1 MAEAPLP
8 KQPWDAAGYGDVVAA
23 DAVGPNLRVRFANGD
38 AVEIPL
44 VRLGLA
50 DATDVRADP
59 EDSTKVAAV
68 LGREPVDIDWM
79 QVRAAS
85 DPAFAKELRRRDS
98 DEARRVGRRLKA
110 LREDRRLRQDVV
122 AEQVGMTPPQL
133 SKIERGQ
140 SDLRISTVRALLR
153 VMNASFADIA
163 GPTSPEASLAEIAK
177 AGHKAGVPRD
187 LIARL
192 IGSVS
197 REKVSGLLERAFG
210 WTTAKLV
217 AGEPLPALALLL
229 DFKAARRQPA
239 TDSPLLHLAFA
250 ATSAAARA
258 SIAPQPRLLSDDP
271 ADLRAQVAE
280 APGNITLDGL
290 LRTAWDAGVVVIPMS
305 GSGAFSGVAWV
316 VDGRPAIVLKES
328 RDLLVF
334 WLFDLA
340 HELGHHAL
348 GHVRERAVVDV
359 ERPALDDTDQ
369 IERQANAYA
378 LELLLPDH
386 EALVAEVREDSMRGQ
401 PHLRFKFAVERVA
414 AAHGVNTALL
424 AMIAAYA
431 LTDVAE
437 QKDRWGS
444 ATNIAKAERSGAQ
457 VVREVVARY
466 LSLDTVDRDEAAI
479 LQTVVLDRD
488 QSSS

>member
-1 MAEAPLP
+1 MAEAPFP
-8 KQPWDAAGYGDVVAA
+8 KQPWETVGYGDVVAA
-23 DAVGPNLRVRFANGD
+23 EAVGLSLRVRFANGD
-38 AVEIPL
+38 AVEVPL
-44 VRLGLA
+44 ARLGLA
-50 DATDVRADP
+50 EATEVRADP
-59 EDSTKVAAV
+59 EDATKVAAI
-68 LGREPVDIDWM
+68 LGTETIDIDWM
-79 QVRAAS
+79 QLRAAS

-98 DEARRVGRRLKA
+98 EEAHRVGRRLKA

-163 GPTSPEASLAEIAK
+163 GPDAPEASLAEIAK

-187 LIARL
+187 LIAALVR
-192 IGSVS
+192 SVS

-210 WTTAKLV
+210 WTTPKLV
-217 AGEPLPALALLL
+217 AGEPLPALALSLN
-229 DFKAARRQPA
+229 FKAARRQRA
-239 TDSPLLHLAFA
+239 ADSPLLHLAFA

-258 SIAPQPRLLSDDP
+258 SAAPTLRPLSDDP
-271 ADLRAQVAE
+271 ANLRAQIAE
-280 APGNITLDGL
+280 PPGNITLGGL
-290 LRTAWDAGVVVIPMS
+290 LRTAWDAGIVVIPMS
-305 GSGAFSGVAWV
+305 GSGAFSAVAWV
-316 VDGRPAIVLKES
+316 VDGRPAVVLKES

-359 ERPALDDTDQ
+359 ERPDLDDTDE

-378 LELLLPDH
+378 LQLLLPNYQQ
-386 EALVAEVREDSMRGQ
+386 LVAEVREDSLRGQ

-457 VVREVVARY
+457 VVREVITRY
-466 LSLDTVDRDEAAI
+466 LSLDMVGSDEAAI
-479 LQTVVLDRD
+479 LRTVVLDREPGS
-488 QSSS
+488 Q